1 MPDIQ
6 IGDLVRFKQ
15 NNYFINM
22 KGVWLVIRVKMDP
35 ERGKLIYLTKG
46 GRRAQARPHYLEKI
60 SSSRQQEKL

>member
-46 GRRAQARPHYLEKI
+46 GRRAQARPHYLEI
-60 SSSRQQEKL
+60 WAYYNELEKL